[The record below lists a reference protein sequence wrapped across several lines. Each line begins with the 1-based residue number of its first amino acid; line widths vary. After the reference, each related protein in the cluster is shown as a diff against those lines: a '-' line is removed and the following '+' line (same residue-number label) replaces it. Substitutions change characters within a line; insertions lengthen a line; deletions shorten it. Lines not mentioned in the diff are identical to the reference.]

1 MTVNTATTGHSDHM
15 IHDDHISELSEI
27 VELKHHHSESE
38 VNSEGKE
45 LSEHFPL
52 YFLILFIL

>member
-1 MTVNTATTGHSDHM
+1 MTVNIATTGHSDHM

-27 VELKHHHSESE
+27 VELKHHHSE
-38 VNSEGKE
+38 GKE